1 MLITSRLLAIC
12 LFSTL
17 IAAGCQT
24 NNPATVPAS
33 PTSSAARDSGTATA
47 ATAPSLLQP
56 AAAPAASSGE
66 PELVHPRV
74 AGGRFGAEHYR
85 IVSTP
90 DKIVSVL
97 GNGAVVIVKRVP
109 SPAVCVRGY
118 DFTGGVYEGKW
129 LGGGLS
135 HLLEHLVA
143 GGSSQRRTEEQNKD
157 LLQKIGN
164 DSNAYTSDDHTEFFI
179 NTTPQHMEQA
189 VDLVTGW
196 MLGALITPAEYRR
209 EYQVVQREL
218 EMGKGSPDRQFWYL
232 ELMNRYRISPARV
245 PVIGYQAVIQG
256 LSRDDVYSYY
266 KEAYVPNNMIFVV
279 AGDMDPETM
288 LAAVRKN
295 VDDAPPGREFS
306 HNIAKEPEL
315 VSPRI
320 LVGTYPKMEQAKA
333 MVGYPSVQMDD
344 PDMYAM
350 DLLSVIFGG
359 GESAMLQEQ
368 IRDKQGLVST
378 IEANDETPSYDTGTF
393 GVEFDCDPDQVPQVA
408 QAVLAMLDSAKE
420 KPMDPERISRAKS
433 QVRADR
439 VRMMQKTEDI
449 AESLGED
456 YLMSGDANFSDHYVD
471 HIEAVTAAD
480 LQRVAKKY
488 FDRNKLLTT
497 VLFPSDWPGA
507 KGLPSA
513 ESLMRQAATSASTTQ
528 PSTQPASVVEK
539 SVLDDGTILLVK
551 RMQSPVVVMNMYAEG
566 GVLDE
571 DAKTNGLG
579 NLTMQMLMRGTKT
592 RSAEDIADFFDASGG
607 QMECGCGNNTF
618 FWTATVLK
626 SDFAKAFAVYADVI
640 NHPAF
645 SDDELKEMKQRV
657 AGQIQGQDAEW
668 TSQASRYFKQQYYG
682 PLNSPY
688 QFVPIGTEAN
698 VKGFTADQIRDWYSK
713 KVLPGKRVLA
723 IFGDVDLAHAE
734 QLANDVIGKSRPPV
748 PNRHDGGQNVLYP
761 DSSDSTPTTAPAYP
775 PASIDVRNVKVQKT
789 EQPLAGVV
797 IGFDAH
803 PYMNDPDQYTL
814 DMVQTVTGG
823 WAYPTGY
830 LFETLRGRG
839 LVYVV
844 ESQNSPGRSKDSPGT
859 FLVFAGCDPKN
870 VNEVVDLCLQNIA
883 RVQGSAKDINVN
895 WFGRA
900 KELVTVA
907 DALEHETPSDQA
919 ATAALDELYGM
930 GFQFHDKFD
939 AGIESVRLS
948 QVQSVARARLRSCL
962 VTISTPAPEL
972 VTVKSGVR
980 TYDSF
985 PEVQLTPR
993 GTQHSMGADIGK

>member
-1 MLITSRLLAIC
+1 MQPIRLASIC
-12 LFSTL
+12 LIATL
-17 IAAGCQT
+17 IVAGCQPST
-24 NNPATVPAS
+24 PSSAPAPQVNVVSVHGPATQP
-33 PTSSAARDSGTATA
+33 

-56 AAAPAASSGE
+56 AVPAAPAASAGE

-90 DKIVSVL
+90 DEIVSVL
-97 GNGAVVIVKRVP
+97 ENGATVIVKRVP

-218 EMGKGSPDRQFWYL
+218 EMGKGDPNRQFWYL

-279 AGDMDPETM
+279 AGDMDPQTM

-306 HNIAKEPEL
+306 HNIAKEPAL

-333 MVGYPSVQMDD
+333 MVGYPSVQIDD
-344 PDMYAM
+344 PDMCAM

-378 IEANDETPSYDTGTF
+378 IEANDETPSYDAGTF
-393 GVEFDCDPDQVPQVA
+393 GVEFDCDPGNVPQVT
-408 QAVLAMLDSAKE
+408 QAVLAMLDSAKD

-456 YLMSGDANFSDHYVD
+456 FLMTGDVNFSDHYVD
-471 HIEAVTAAD
+471 HIEAVTPAD

-497 VLFPSDWPGA
+497 VMFPADWPGA

-513 ESLMRQAATSASTTQ
+513 ESLMRQAAPTASTTQ
-528 PSTQPASVVEK
+528 PATQPAGVVEK
-539 SVLDDGTILLVK
+539 SVLDDGTVLLVK

-618 FWTATVLK
+618 FWNATVLK
-626 SDFAKAFAVYADVI
+626 SDFAKAFVVYADVI

-657 AGQIQGQDAEW
+657 VGQIQGQDAEW
-668 TSQASRYFKQQYYG
+668 TAQATRFYKSQYYG
-682 PLNSPY
+682 PTNSPY

-698 VKGFTADQIRDWYSK
+698 VKGFTVDQIRDWYSN
-713 KVLPGKRVLA
+713 KVLPGRRVLA
-723 IFGDVDLAHAE
+723 IFGDVDPVQAK
-734 QLANDVIGKSRPPV
+734 QLAEKMVGQPGPKPARTLVEHVENFHAPP
-748 PNRHDGGQNVLYP
+748 
-761 DSSDSTPTTAPAYP
+761 PAYP
-775 PASIDVRNVKVQKT
+775 PASMDVRGVKVQKT

-803 PYMNDPDQYTL
+803 PVMNDPDQYTL
-814 DMVQTVTGG
+814 DMIQTVTGG

-844 ESQNSPGRSKDSPGT
+844 ESENSPGRSKETPGS

-883 RVQGSAKDINVN
+883 RVQGTPKDINVN

-930 GFQFHDKFD
+930 GFDFHEKFD
-939 AGIESVRLS
+939 AAIES
-948 QVQSVARARLRSCL
+948 VQSVARARLRSCL